1 MSDKTYVI
9 LGIVYGVLAIII
21 IVVIL
26 VLINKH
32 NKKKY
37 NEILDNLE
45 RDKNLIISGSILT
58 ELNKVSS
65 LINNKELEKK
75 YDTWQ
80 TRYKKIKETDIP
92 ELDDKLNELEGL
104 IKAHKYHHLN
114 KDIAKLELEIYYVK
128 AKSEFLLSEIREI
141 SLSES
146 KNREIVTKLKRDY
159 REIYLKYNNNPSDYE
174 VVKKPIEL
182 QFENID
188 KLFSTFELTME
199 NNDYTEASKIVKAL
213 DDTIGNLS
221 IVIEEAPAIILMGKK
236 LIPYRILDIQ
246 NISDKMSKEGYN
258 LDYLNID
265 YNINESDKKIAD
277 IFDRLNVLNLTDSIF
292 ELKTILSYFESL
304 YNDFDNEK
312 ISKRAYEEN
321 SRKIAIRCKKLLTI
335 IGNLSS
341 KIEDIKYSYD
351 LTDDEVKIIDEL
363 NLNVKGIQNDYE
375 IIVENFRNKTF
386 AYSKLN
392 SELEHLNIRL
402 VSAEEKMELTLKN
415 LGSLKEDEVRAREQ
429 LDEIRIILKN
439 SKDKINSYKL
449 PVIPNTYF
457 IELSEANDALEVMIN
472 ELNKKPISIKTL
484 NLRVDT
490 ARDLVLKLY
499 KTTTDTIK
507 NAKMAENTIV
517 YGNRFRIDSKV
528 NNGLYEAESNFFSG
542 KYKESLEKAINTIS
556 EVDPNIHKKLLDA
569 TQNN

>member
-1 MSDKTYVI
+1 
-9 LGIVYGVLAIII
+9 
-21 IVVIL
+21 
-26 VLINKH
+26 
-32 NKKKY
+32 
-37 NEILDNLE
+37 
-45 RDKNLIISGSILT
+45 
-58 ELNKVSS
+58 
-65 LINNKELEKK
+65 
-75 YDTWQ
+75 
-80 TRYKKIKETDIP
+80 
-92 ELDDKLNELEGL
+92 
-104 IKAHKYHHLN
+104 
-114 KDIAKLELEIYYVK
+114 
-128 AKSEFLLSEIREI
+128 
-141 SLSES
+141 
-146 KNREIVTKLKRDY
+146 
-159 REIYLKYNNNPSDYE
+159 
-174 VVKKPIEL
+174 
-182 QFENID
+182 
-188 KLFSTFELTME
+188 
-199 NNDYTEASKIVKAL
+199 
-213 DDTIGNLS
+213 
-221 IVIEEAPAIILMGKK
+221 
-236 LIPYRILDIQ
+236 
-246 NISDKMSKEGYN
+246 MSKEGYN